1 MFMTFYLF
9 SANTLARSN
18 NINIDKDVTIAIKAA
33 LEQKERKKAIA
44 MVGPTQW
51 NPCNSQRK
59 IEQKLKKSIV
69 SEL

>member
-33 LEQKERKKAIA
+33 LEKKERKKPLQWLDQPNETPAI
-44 MVGPTQW
+44 V
-51 NPCNSQRK
+51 K
-59 IEQKLKKSIV
+59 EQLNRN
-69 SEL
+69 